1 MEKTMEHKIKQSSEL
16 IKDNL
21 ISKYLAGSRAYGM
34 DTPESDFDYRGIF
47 VAEPIN
53 IRTPFFNVEECKDT
67 SEEDTVIYE
76 LNQFMKLA
84 VANNPNVIEGL
95 WTNNDDIV
103 FSTPAYEFLR
113 SFAPELLTAQI
124 AFTTSG
130 YAYQQI
136 KRIKGHNK
144 WINNVQPELPPRQ
157 SDFISL
163 IHNFTGSKIF
173 KVNLSERN
181 ENYRLVPYS
190 GNTYGVYP
198 MTGYS
203 LFNEETGNLNTEYAG
218 DSHSIGAPLY
228 IIKFNKEEYNNAKDV
243 WTNYWTWKKNR
254 NVKRSALEEQNGY
267 DTKHASH
274 VVRLLRMGAE
284 ALQTGELLVKRP
296 DAEELLAIR
305 NGAWTYEELVYYAE
319 KTDKWVREVLYKQT
333 KLPKSPNYKLAAKI
347 IMNVQDMVWSR

>member
-1 MEKTMEHKIKQSSEL
+1 MEHKVKQASEL

-21 ISKYLAGSRAYGM
+21 IVKHYAGSISYGTNLPTS
-34 DTPESDFDYRGIF
+34 DTDFRGIF
-47 VAEPIN
+47 VADPIN
-53 IRTPFFNVEECKDT
+53 IRTPFFNIEEAKDT
-67 SEEDTVIYE
+67 SEEDTVLYE

-84 VANNPNVIEGL
+84 VANNPNIVESL
-95 WTNNDDIV
+95 WVTEADIT

-113 SFAPELLTAQI
+113 SFAPDLLTSQI

-130 YAYQQI
+130 YAFQQI

-144 WINNVQPELPPRQ
+144 WINNPQDKLPPRQ
-157 SDFISL
+157 CDFISL

-173 KVNLSERN
+173 KVSMSERN
-181 ENYRLVPYS
+181 KNHRLVPYS
-190 GNTYGVYP
+190 GNMYGVYP
-198 MTGYS
+198 MMGYS

-218 DSHSIGAPLY
+218 DSHFIGTPLY
-228 IIKFNKEEYNNAKDV
+228 IIKFNKEEYNNAKDI
-243 WTNYWTWKKNR
+243 WSNYWTWKKNR
-254 NVKRSALEEQNGY
+254 NKTRSKLEEQYGY

-305 NGAWTYEELVYYAE
+305 NGAWTYDELVDYAE
-319 KTDKWVREVLYKQT
+319 KTDKWVKEVLYVQT
-333 KLPKSPNYKLAAKI
+333 KLPESPNYKLAAKI
-347 IMNVQDMVWSR
+347 IMDVQDMVWSK